1 MFFNG
6 RAATGI
12 RNGQWGRCESCIL
25 IILGHK
31 TDSVA
36 SIWSIASKMP
46 QTNQNQ
52 KQNWIL
58 FWQPEIGSW
67 VSLQLQDC
75 WHSSAERKY
84 NHNQKTLSSFLL
96 STPEM
101 YWIAP
106 CTSLHLNLGDQTAHG
121 IITVDAWGCSGRW
134 RRVEPQQAS
143 KHAQTANGFVLRE
156 EKKNLPE
163 TLPAHN
169 AIGRKK
175 ERGPFIGRH
184 TMQFVSVPWIYD
196 IFLWFFF

>member
-36 SIWSIASKMP
+36 SIWSITSKTP
-46 QTNQNQ
+46 QANQNQ

-58 FWQPEIGSW
+58 FWQPEIGSCD
-67 VSLQLQDC
+67 SLQLQDC

-96 STPEM
+96 STPKM

-121 IITVDAWGCSGRW
+121 IITVDARGWQAESGTAAVEQTCPNCKWIRPPW
-134 RRVEPQQAS
+134 RKKKSPWDVTGPQR
-143 KHAQTANGFVLRE
+143 N
-156 EKKNLPE
+156 
-163 TLPAHN
+163 
-169 AIGRKK
+169 RKK
-175 ERGPFIGRH
+175 EREG
-184 TMQFVSVPWIYD
+184 SVYWKTHNAICLCTLD
-196 IFLWFFF
+196 LWHFFMIFF